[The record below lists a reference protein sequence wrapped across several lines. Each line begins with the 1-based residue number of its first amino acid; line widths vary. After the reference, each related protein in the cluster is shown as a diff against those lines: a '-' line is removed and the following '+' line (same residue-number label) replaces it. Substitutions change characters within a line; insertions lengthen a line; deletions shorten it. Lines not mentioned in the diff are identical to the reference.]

1 VASIARRPDG
11 TYRPRYRDERG
22 KEHARHFKRKVDAQ
36 RWLDEVTAA
45 VQTGTYVDPKRAR
58 TTVGELAPV
67 WLAGKI
73 NLKPTSRARYA
84 DVLKTHVLPRWRNV
98 ALIGVTHGDVQ
109 AWLSE
114 LSDRGLAGASVRKA
128 QGVLSGILGLAVR
141 DRRLAVNPAL
151 GVALPPMQEKRRRY
165 LTAEQLE
172 ALADAAGPGRVAVLV
187 LGYCGLRWSELAALR
202 VRHFDLLRRRVLVEE
217 AVTEVDGS
225 RLVWGTPKTHG
236 RRSVPLPRFLVD
248 ELAQTVLT
256 RPADE
261 LAFPSPQGAVL
272 RNRNARSA
280 WFDAA
285 ARAIGEP
292 GLTPHE
298 LRHTAASLAIK
309 AGANVKAVQRMLGHA
324 SAAMTL
330 DRYTDL
336 FDDDLDDVADRLDAL
351 RTASRGRVA
360 DFLRTE
366 TPSEGSP
373 EPPTEVNPQ
382 VRGVETRGIEPLT
395 PALQRRCSAN

>member
-1 VASIARRPDG
+1 MASIARRPDG
-11 TYRPRYRDERG
+11 TYRPRYRDEHG

-36 RWLDEVTAA
+36 RWLDEVAAA
-45 VQTGTYVDPKRAR
+45 VQTGTYVDPTRAKL
-58 TTVGELAPV
+58 TVGELAPV

-84 DVLKTHVLPRWRNV
+84 DVLKTHVLPRWGNV
-98 ALIGVTHGDVQ
+98 TLIRVTHGDVQ
-109 AWLSE
+109 AWLSK
-114 LSDRGLAGASVRKA
+114 LSGRGLAGASVRKA

-248 ELAQTVLT
+248 ELARTVGDPPCRRAGLPLAAGRGAAQPQRPVRLVRRGGPGHRRARAYAART
-256 RPADE
+256 PAHRSLAGDQGRRQRQGRAADARARLGGHDPGPLRRPVRRRPGRRGRPA
-261 LAFPSPQGAVL
+261 G
-272 RNRNARSA
+272 R
-280 WFDAA
+280 AA
-285 ARAIGEP
+285 GRIP
-292 GLTPHE
+292 RTSCGL
-298 LRHTAASLAIK
+298 
-309 AGANVKAVQRMLGHA
+309 
-324 SAAMTL
+324 
-330 DRYTDL
+330 
-336 FDDDLDDVADRLDAL
+336 FAD
-351 RTASRGRVA
+351 
-360 DFLRTE
+360 
-366 TPSEGSP
+366 
-373 EPPTEVNPQ
+373 
-382 VRGVETRGIEPLT
+382 
-395 PALQRRCSAN
+395 

>member
-1 VASIARRPDG
+1 MASIARRPDG

-225 RLVWGTPKTHG
+225 RLV
-236 RRSVPLPRFLVD
+236 
-248 ELAQTVLT
+248 
-256 RPADE
+256 
-261 LAFPSPQGAVL
+261 
-272 RNRNARSA
+272 
-280 WFDAA
+280 
-285 ARAIGEP
+285 
-292 GLTPHE
+292 
-298 LRHTAASLAIK
+298 
-309 AGANVKAVQRMLGHA
+309 
-324 SAAMTL
+324 
-330 DRYTDL
+330 
-336 FDDDLDDVADRLDAL
+336 
-351 RTASRGRVA
+351 
-360 DFLRTE
+360 
-366 TPSEGSP
+366 
-373 EPPTEVNPQ
+373 
-382 VRGVETRGIEPLT
+382 
-395 PALQRRCSAN
+395 